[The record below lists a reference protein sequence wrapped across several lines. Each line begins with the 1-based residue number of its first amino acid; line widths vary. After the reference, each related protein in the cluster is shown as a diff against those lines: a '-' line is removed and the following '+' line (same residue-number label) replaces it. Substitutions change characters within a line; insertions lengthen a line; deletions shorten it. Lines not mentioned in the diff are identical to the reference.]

1 MSHAQGANYAGDRS
15 PKDCLDHL
23 RTDAAAQLID
33 VRTTAEWAYVGSPD
47 LTGLGREALR
57 LEWQVFPAMTVNP
70 DFVSTLAASLA
81 ARGVAKDAPL
91 YFLCRSGIRSK
102 AAAIAMADAG
112 FTACFNVA
120 GGFEGPPD
128 DRGHRG
134 GSSGWKAEG
143 LPWRQN

>member
-1 MSHAQGANYAGDRS
+1 MPGRS
-15 PKDCLDHL
+15 GETIFDQRRQP
-23 RTDAAAQLID
+23 
-33 VRTTAEWAYVGSPD
+33 
-47 LTGLGREALR
+47 LTLLR
-57 LEWQVFPAMTVNP
+57 LLKSGGAGSVF
-70 DFVSTLAASLA
+70 TLQERPREVAKLYHS
-81 ARGVAKDAPL
+81 AKDAPL

-102 AAAIAMADAG
+102 AAAIAMAEAG

-143 LPWRQN
+143 LPWRQS